1 MNSTA
6 RLLPWLGLLVMGVFW
21 GLSFSFTRMAV
32 ENGGTPLGIAFWQ
45 SIISSVILLSFS
57 SLRGRRFTPRRHHIG
72 PFIIIA
78 LLGVGVP
85 GVAFFI
91 AASRVPSG
99 ILAIT
104 VTLVPILTYCMALSL
119 RIEAFSVIRI
129 GGVFCGALAILLLVL
144 PSNSLPDAAATP
156 WVLLACLSSLCYAAE
171 NIYLTRK
178 TISDIGPIRIA
189 CGMNVMAIVLLG
201 PLAIAFD
208 QMFLPTL
215 PFATL
220 EWSLIGLGGI
230 SAIAYTLY
238 VLTVKRYG
246 PVFASQVGYL
256 VTISGVFWGMAIF
269 GEVHST
275 WVWASLALMMIGLA
289 LVSPRQQENA

>member
-6 RLLPWLGLLVMGVFW
+6 RLLPWLSLLVMGVFW

-45 SIISSVILLSFS
+45 SIISSIILLSFS
-57 SLRGRRFTPRRHHIG
+57 SLRGRHFALRRHHIG

-85 GVAFFI
+85 GVAFFM

-119 RIEAFSVIRI
+119 RIEAFSVVRI
-129 GGVFCGALAILLLVL
+129 GGVFCGAMAILLLVL

-171 NIYLTRK
+171 NIYLTRRA
-178 TISDIGPIRIA
+178 ISDIGPIRIA
-189 CGMNVMAIVLLG
+189 CGMNVMAILLLG

-215 PFATL
+215 PFAKL

>member
-289 LVSPRQQENA
+289 LVSPRQQKNA

>member
-1 MNSTA
+1 MNTVA

-57 SLRGRRFTPRRHHIG
+57 SLRGRHFTMRRHHIG

-129 GGVFCGALAILLLVL
+129 CGVFCGAMAILLLVL

-189 CGMNVMAIVLLG
+189 CGMNVMALVLLG
-201 PLAIAFD
+201 PLALAFD

-220 EWSLIGLGGI
+220 EWSLLGLGGI

-269 GEVHST
+269 GEAHST
-275 WVWASLALMMIGLA
+275 WVWSSLALMMIGLA
-289 LVSPRQQENA
+289 LVSPRQNENA

>member
-45 SIISSVILLSFS
+45 SIISSIILLSFS
-57 SLRGRRFTPRRHHIG
+57 SLRGRHFALRRHHIG

-85 GVAFFI
+85 GVAFFM

-119 RIEAFSVIRI
+119 RIEAFSVVRI
-129 GGVFCGALAILLLVL
+129 GGVFCGAMAILLLVL

-171 NIYLTRK
+171 NIYLTRRA
-178 TISDIGPIRIA
+178 ISDIGPIRIA
-189 CGMNVMAIVLLG
+189 CGMNVMAILLLG

-208 QMFLPTL
+208 QMFLPNL
-215 PFATL
+215 PFAKL

>member
-1 MNSTA
+1 
-6 RLLPWLGLLVMGVFW
+6 MGVFW

-57 SLRGRRFTPRRHHIG
+57 SLRGRHFTLRRHHIG

-129 GGVFCGALAILLLVL
+129 CGVFCGAQRVAEVRTPGSRHPRTSAWRPAGIGAGLAPDPWASRSRGSPILRASWL
-144 PSNSLPDAAATP
+144 SAT
-156 WVLLACLSSLCYAAE
+156 C
-171 NIYLTRK
+171 T
-178 TISDIGPIRIA
+178 
-189 CGMNVMAIVLLG
+189 
-201 PLAIAFD
+201 D
-208 QMFLPTL
+208 QS
-215 PFATL
+215 
-220 EWSLIGLGGI
+220 ESLI
-230 SAIAYTLY
+230 
-238 VLTVKRYG
+238 
-246 PVFASQVGYL
+246 
-256 VTISGVFWGMAIF
+256 SG
-269 GEVHST
+269 
-275 WVWASLALMMIGLA
+275 
-289 LVSPRQQENA
+289 

>member
-6 RLLPWLGLLVMGVFW
+6 RLLPRLGLLVMGVFW

-129 GGVFCGALAILLLVL
+129 GGVFCGALGILLLVL

>member
-1 MNSTA
+1 M
-6 RLLPWLGLLVMGVFW
+6 
-21 GLSFSFTRMAV
+21 
-32 ENGGTPLGIAFWQ
+32 
-45 SIISSVILLSFS
+45 
-57 SLRGRRFTPRRHHIG
+57 
-72 PFIIIA
+72 
-78 LLGVGVP
+78 
-85 GVAFFI
+85 
-91 AASRVPSG
+91 
-99 ILAIT
+99 
-104 VTLVPILTYCMALSL
+104 
-119 RIEAFSVIRI
+119 
-129 GGVFCGALAILLLVL
+129 AILLLVL

-215 PFATL
+215 PFTTL

-269 GEVHST
+269 SEVHST

>member
-6 RLLPWLGLLVMGVFW
+6 RLLPWLGLLGMGVFW

-57 SLRGRRFTPRRHHIG
+57 SLRGRHFTPRRHHIG

-220 EWSLIGLGGI
+220 EWSLLGLGGI